1 MRRRVTQL
9 MKLTILNAFKGDD
22 GNISWCDD
30 NERKGYICKSPCL
43 SFSFFFKS
51 VFNIRPR
58 RTSLAVLHTES
69 Q

>member
-1 MRRRVTQL
+1 MRRRVTKL
-9 MKLTILNAFKGDD
+9 MKLTILNAFKGD
-22 GNISWCDD
+22 GNISWRDD
-30 NERKGYICKSPCL
+30 NERKGYICKSPYL

-58 RTSLAVLHTES
+58 RTSLAVSHTES